1 MDLNY
6 SPQYEEFRLEVR
18 EFLAENWARPAG
30 LDRDARAAVEK
41 AFRNKAIQAGY
52 LYRNVPREYGGSG
65 QEPDVLRAQIIREE
79 FRQARA
85 PVELHQNGVQLLV
98 PTLLEHGQPWQKEA
112 FIPKTIAG
120 EYFWAQGYSEP
131 GSGSDLA
138 SVRTRGEIVGDEWVI
153 NGQKIWSTGA
163 QYCQYMFALIR
174 TEPDKPKHEGISY
187 LLIDLRQPGISVR
200 PLKQIT
206 GRAEFCEV
214 FFNDART
221 PSNWIVGQRG
231 EGWKVSRSTLK
242 FERSYIGGAERST
255 ELFARLMELCRSAR
269 IDGEPALRNPAVRQR
284 VAEISGALAAQRYS
298 SYRQISMAANSEDA
312 GIVNLMFKVFSTDI
326 GQDIAKL
333 ARDLIQESF
342 LLAPPDESNWR
353 HAGFE
358 RWNNQFMGSL
368 GLAIAGGTSNI
379 QRNIIAERG
388 LGLGREKKAGG
399 EKA

>member
-1 MDLNY
+1 
-6 SPQYEEFRLEVR
+6 
-18 EFLAENWARPAG
+18 
-30 LDRDARAAVEK
+30 
-41 AFRNKAIQAGY
+41 
-52 LYRNVPREYGGSG
+52 
-65 QEPDVLRAQIIREE
+65 
-79 FRQARA
+79 
-85 PVELHQNGVQLLV
+85 
-98 PTLLEHGQPWQKEA
+98 
-112 FIPKTIAG
+112 
-120 EYFWAQGYSEP
+120 
-131 GSGSDLA
+131 
-138 SVRTRGEIVGDEWVI
+138 
-153 NGQKIWSTGA
+153 
-163 QYCQYMFALIR
+163 MFALIR